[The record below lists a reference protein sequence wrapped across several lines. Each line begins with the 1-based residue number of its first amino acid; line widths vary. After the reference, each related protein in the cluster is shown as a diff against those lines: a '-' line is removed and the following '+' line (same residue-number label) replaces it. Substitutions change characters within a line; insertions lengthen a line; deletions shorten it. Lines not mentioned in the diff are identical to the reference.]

1 MGKLP
6 DSVWNGFRRRMSSI
20 AFTFTGKRIGIEEI
34 PRASGKIGFTT
45 KNGAIHL
52 SRDND
57 VLDEIPTEEK
67 SVSFVTGIFSHELM
81 HKLISNFC
89 ELEKAAMTLPPE
101 EAELLLTIY
110 NLMEDIA
117 CEGQAKDYIGDY
129 LLSCLHYSI
138 MVIYKRTRPLQ
149 KKDSPLAQFYNAL
162 IMYGDGGFVKGK
174 FHSAKARKIFF
185 KVLPIVDRNID
196 ERDSKKRVQNAY
208 EVFLMSKPLWEEYAK
223 QKGELRKLIEE
234 FQKEMGELGKNI
246 SSSSGQAPINPERN
260 DGASDPVADKKKKRR
275 NVTYRKVSKEELE
288 EMKRSGAG
296 GEDDGESDIEVL
308 YCDEDEGKD
317 AGAGSSGSVP
327 APPTKPQSGSGGEE
341 AAGKGKNASGENA
354 AEKGSEEPSGGA
366 ESAGL
371 SSESGETGEKS
382 KSKENEGAFD
392 GDEDDGED
400 AGGSSGED
408 SFSSENSDD
417 ENEEAG
423 TANSPDDASEEG
435 GGAGVE
441 GGDVDY
447 SKEEVIDDI
456 EYELTPE
463 DISRAK
469 DMLRDFKEE
478 EAAVKRERD
487 MCHSES
493 LDVPALKTNYSGV
506 SCLNKRIKCSLN
518 AALEDA
524 YNKVI
529 DKFSLSINRLTNQMK
544 RIIVNDREERAYRA
558 SGKVYVPRLC
568 GGRMTTSV
576 FRRNLDPANKADMCV
591 LFLVDE
597 SGSMVS
603 GNKYVHARECA
614 VCIAEV
620 LSRLHIPLKVIGFT
634 ADIEGYDVVH
644 NHYMHWLN
652 TFEERVNL
660 TSITHR
666 CNNFDGYSIRYAT
679 EMLCKRPEEHKLLVV
694 LSDGQPAARYYTRNT
709 GISDTTD
716 AINCAKKKVD
726 VIGVGVG
733 SAGEKVWKAMY
744 GDSFL
749 HVKDANDLLSK
760 IGGEI
765 QKIMKRW

>member
-6 DSVWNGFRRRMSSI
+6 NAVWSGFKKRMSST
-20 AFTFTGKRIGIEEI
+20 AFTFVGRRVGIEEI
-34 PRASGKIGFTT
+34 PRAEGELGYTS

-52 SRDND
+52 SRDNT
-57 VLDEIPTEEK
+57 VLDTIPTEAE
-67 SVSFVTGIFSHELM
+67 SVSLVTGVFSHELM
-81 HKLISNFC
+81 HQLITNF
-89 ELEKAAMTLPPE
+89 PE
-101 EAELLLTIY
+101 FERVLRSLSPAQAEIFKIIY
-110 NLMEDIA
+110 NVMEDPA
-117 CEGQAKDYIGDY
+117 CENQAKYYIGGY

-138 MVIYKRTRPLQ
+138 MTLYKLAPPLR
-149 KKDSPLAQFYNAL
+149 KKDSPFSQFVNAL

-174 FHSAKARKIFF
+174 FYSAKARKMFY
-185 KVLPIVDRNID
+185 KVLPVVDKNID
-196 ERDSKKRVQNAY
+196 EPDSKKRVQNAY
-208 EVFLMSKPLWEEYAK
+208 EVFLLTKPLWEEDAK
-223 QKGELRKLIEE
+223 KTDELLN
-234 FQKEMGELGKNI
+234 ELKQNMAERGKTL
-246 SSSSGQAPINPERN
+246 SGSCGNAPVNPERN
-260 DGASDPVADKKKKRR
+260 DDASDPIADKKKKRR
-275 NVTYRKVSKEELE
+275 KITYRKVSKEELE
-288 EMKRSGAG
+288 EMKKSGAA

-317 AGAGSSGSVP
+317 VSAGSSSGVP

-423 TANSPDDASEEG
+423 TANSSDDASEEG